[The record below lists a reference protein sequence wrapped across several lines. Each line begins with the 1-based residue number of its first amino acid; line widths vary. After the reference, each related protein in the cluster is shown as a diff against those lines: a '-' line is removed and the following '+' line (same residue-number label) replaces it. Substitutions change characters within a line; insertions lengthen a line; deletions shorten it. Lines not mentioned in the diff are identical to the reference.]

1 MPSIKL
7 NGIVTRYADYKD
19 NDRML
24 TLFTYE
30 QGLVSCAAR
39 GCRRAKSPLMG
50 ASELFVSGE
59 FVLFSA
65 NDKLTLDSAEISEH
79 YYPLREDIDRFAAAS
94 YMLSIVNAGA
104 EETANRPLFTLLRY
118 ALAYTA
124 YAEVNPTDMAICFA
138 LKCLMALGYRPSIT
152 ECALCSKDLR
162 RQSSAAFSARFGG
175 AQDISPLSLEAMR
188 RMLIMKDSEINRVV
202 LPEKQRA
209 ELKQAVNSFAEF
221 ALEKKFRAIDMI

>member
-79 YYPLREDIDRFAAAS
+79 YYPLR
-94 YMLSIVNAGA
+94 
-104 EETANRPLFTLLRY
+104 PLFTLLRY

-175 AQDISPLSLEAMR
+175 ALCDSCARAISAQDISPLSLEAMR

>member
-65 NDKLTLDSAEISEH
+65 MISLRWTAPK
-79 YYPLREDIDRFAAAS
+79 YPSTIIRSGRI
-94 YMLSIVNAGA
+94 
-104 EETANRPLFTLLRY
+104 
-118 ALAYTA
+118 
-124 YAEVNPTDMAICFA
+124 
-138 LKCLMALGYRPSIT
+138 
-152 ECALCSKDLR
+152 
-162 RQSSAAFSARFGG
+162 
-175 AQDISPLSLEAMR
+175 
-188 RMLIMKDSEINRVV
+188 
-202 LPEKQRA
+202 
-209 ELKQAVNSFAEF
+209 
-221 ALEKKFRAIDMI
+221 

>member
-1 MPSIKL
+1 
-7 NGIVTRYADYKD
+7 
-19 NDRML
+19 
-24 TLFTYE
+24 
-30 QGLVSCAAR
+30 
-39 GCRRAKSPLMG
+39 
-50 ASELFVSGE
+50 
-59 FVLFSA
+59 
-65 NDKLTLDSAEISEH
+65 
-79 YYPLREDIDRFAAAS
+79 
-94 YMLSIVNAGA
+94 MLSIVNAGA

-175 AQDISPLSLEAMR
+175 ALCDSCARAVSAQDISPLSLEAMR
-188 RMLIMKDSEINRVV
+188 RMLIMKDSEIHRVV